1 MMGYMQGCNT
11 SQSIRVTSHHVPKLR
26 KELLD
31 TGKARYASVNY
42 PLVGIHP
49 AAMPAAM
56 AAECAGE
63 QGKFWEMHERL
74 FTDGTATATE
84 RLDEHVGKVGLDSSR
99 FKHCMS
105 SDHVVSKVKSDVAEA
120 KRLGINSTPTFFVGR
135 VQPDGA
141 VNLMLKISG
150 AQPADVFAKAVQEV
164 RSAKVAQ
171 SRSGQLLRGI

>member
-1 MMGYMQGCNT
+1 
-11 SQSIRVTSHHVPKLR
+11 
-26 KELLD
+26 
-31 TGKARYASVNY
+31 
-42 PLVGIHP
+42 
-49 AAMPAAM
+49 
-56 AAECAGE
+56 
-63 QGKFWEMHERL
+63 
-74 FTDGTATATE
+74 
-84 RLDEHVGKVGLDSSR
+84 
-99 FKHCMS
+99 MS